1 MNYQSVGEGIAFT
14 PPTLAGRELSE
25 QELFVFDRLIE
36 GRSIPKIAEAMNVR
50 NAVVM
55 DLRWEILQKCGCKN
69 LVELTIKLLHLERD
83 KANRLSV
90 AIVGEVA

>member
-1 MNYQSVGEGIAFT
+1 
-14 PPTLAGRELSE
+14 
-25 QELFVFDRLIE
+25 
-36 GRSIPKIAEAMNVR
+36 
-50 NAVVM
+50 M

-69 LVELTIKLLHLERD
+69 LVELTVKLLHLERD